1 VEEGAKWRVLL
12 PAARADEPYMTW
24 EEQLQRA
31 FEAATGRLKDD
42 ISREVQAVAR
52 DLVTELRRERETGAP
67 AGRSSA
73 SAQPGPPVATRLL
86 EAARALDQAGSLS
99 EVLDRL
105 VASAAVEASRV
116 GLVLAVG
123 DELRGWRFVGFA
135 ADDQPSSVAMPGTD
149 GGVLSVAVRMG
160 ASTAVDPA
168 SPRLSP
174 PAFAAPGG
182 ASGVAVPVSIGGEV
196 VAVLYADQDGDESR
210 ASTSAWPDAL
220 ELLAR
225 HAARCL
231 EAKTALNAVHVLAE
245 RPQSQP
251 LRSEPPRSLQ
261 AVPTPLRPVETPSD
275 EDESA
280 LRYARLLVSEIKL
293 YNETAVAAGQRDGDL
308 TAHVGGE
315 IARAR
320 LLYEERVPQK
330 IRARRDYFR
339 DELVRTLANGDARLL
354 AVSPVLGLRS

>member
-1 VEEGAKWRVLL
+1 
-12 PAARADEPYMTW
+12 MTW

-31 FEAATGRLKDD
+31 FETATSRLKDD
-42 ISREVQAVAR
+42 IAREVQAVAR
-52 DLVTELRRERETGAP
+52 DLVTQLRREREDSATSGP
-67 AGRSSA
+67 SSSA
-73 SAQPGPPVATRLL
+73 QAGLPVATRLL

-105 VASAAVEASRV
+105 ITSAALEASRV

-123 DELRGWRFVGFA
+123 EELRGWRFIGFP
-135 ADDQPSSVAMPGTD
+135 ADDQPSSVAMPRAD
-149 GGVLSVAVRMG
+149 AGVLSAAVRTG

-168 SPRLSP
+168 SPKLAP
-174 PAFAAPGG
+174 PTFAAPGG
-182 ASGVAVPVSIGGEV
+182 ASGVAVPVTIGGEV
-196 VAVLYADQDGDESR
+196 VAVLYADQEGEDGSR
-210 ASTSAWPDAL
+210 GSTSAWPDAI

-245 RPQSQP
+245 RPQP
-251 LRSEPPRSLQ
+251 PAPRSEPARSIQ
-261 AVPTPLRPVETPSD
+261 AAPTPVRAAESPSD
-275 EDESA
+275 ADESA

-320 LLYEERVPQK
+320 LLYEERIPPK

-354 AVSPVLGLRS
+354 AASPVLGLRS